1 MSFRKLYLMSLRGS
15 LCQNVREFEKKP
27 ITVMK
32 IIHAV
37 GRRHVDKYREFSF
50 CLSFILCMCIF
61 SDIACMKIILMY
73 KTNMKPGGFDSVCSD
88 SQP

>member
-1 MSFRKLYLMSLRGS
+1 
-15 LCQNVREFEKKP
+15 
-27 ITVMK
+27 MK

-37 GRRHVDKYREFSF
+37 GRRLVDKYREFSF

-61 SDIACMKIILMY
+61 SDTKCMKIILVY
-73 KTNMKPGGFDSVCSD
+73 ETNIKPCGFDSVYSD

>member
-1 MSFRKLYLMSLRGS
+1 MTFGKLYPMLLLSS
-15 LCQNVREFEKKP
+15 SCQNVRKAEKKL
-27 ITVMK
+27 IIVMK

-50 CLSFILCMCIF
+50 FLSFILCKCVF
-61 SDIACMKIILMY
+61 SETKCMKIILVY
-73 KTNMKPGGFDSVCSD
+73 QPNMKPCGFDSVCSD